1 MTGYIVCTEGP
12 TGENVANSLLKS
24 MLFLFCF
31 CFLYFCFVLFL
42 FICLF
47 VFCNETSTV
56 L

>member
-12 TGENVANSLLKS
+12 TGENLANSLLKS

-31 CFLYFCFVLFL
+31 CFLYFCFVFVY
-42 FICLF
+42 LF